1 MIAATA
7 ILSIVA
13 FIWAMGVFGLVRVA
27 TDILAVSHNAYRT
40 MQDKKLDDLARER
53 AVQQASFKLMY
64 AFGSML
70 LRGVLSLLVA
80 VLPIWLASMAG
91 LVRFEEVVDF
101 LSRWDVIIA
110 ATVVI
115 TVGYILWSKW
125 WRSR

>member
-1 MIAATA
+1 
-7 ILSIVA
+7 
-13 FIWAMGVFGLVRVA
+13 MGVFGLVRVA

-80 VLPIWLASMAG
+80 ILPIWLASIAG

-125 WRSR
+125 WRSK